1 MLEFLAFLPI
11 IAIIVLLVGFKLPSK
26 KVLPISFGIAV
37 ILAAVFWQM
46 GVVEIAAF
54 SIMGALNS
62 LNILIII
69 FGAVLLL
76 NILAFSGGLNAISTS
91 LGKISKDRRIQLIL
105 IGWCFVVFLEGAAGF
120 GTPMALAAPI
130 LVALKFPPLAAV
142 ALTLIAN
149 STANSFGAVGT
160 PTLVQI
166 SILEPEVAAAG
177 IANFASD
184 LPFVVALIHLG
195 TSLFV
200 PLILVSVMVLA
211 FGGKNRQGKWRSIV
225 EMLPFALFAGAA
237 FAIPSVITAYFL
249 GPEMPSLFGGIF
261 SLIIVGIAAKTGF
274 LVPKSTWHFKE
285 RDKWPDDWKAT
296 EALREKREERSVG
309 LLRAWSPY
317 IIVSIIL
324 FVTRLPFLDLRELFR
339 KASLSVTDIFGVS
352 GASYTLEWLWLPGT
366 VFIIVALM
374 TILIHKMSRQMV
386 KSAFKKTTKQVS
398 GAVIALSFGVALV
411 YLMMNSDVNNS
422 GIIGMMDMI
431 AQTLANIFGPL
442 YIAVAPLIG
451 SIGSFVSGSNTVS
464 NMLFSTTQFRSA
476 MILGMNPVLISA
488 LQTVGGSIGNI
499 ICIPNIVAASATVG
513 LPEKAEV
520 PVLKLGIIPVLIL
533 TTSAILTALGVGSL
547 LGLL

>member
-1 MLEFLAFLPI
+1 MLEFLSFLPI
-11 IAIIVLLVGFKLPSK
+11 IAIIVLLIGFKLPSK
-26 KVLPISFGIAV
+26 KVLPIAFGIAV
-37 ILAAVFWQM
+37 ILTAIFWQM
-46 GVVEIAAF
+46 GIVEIAAF

-76 NILAFSGGLNAISTS
+76 NILASSGGLSAISHS
-91 LGKISKDRRIQLIL
+91 LGQISKDRRIQLIL

-166 SILEPEVAAAG
+166 SILEPEVVSAG
-177 IANFASD
+177 ITNFAND
-184 LPFVVALIHLG
+184 LPFLVALIHLG

-200 PLILVSVMVLA
+200 PLILVSVMVLV
-211 FGGKNRQGKWRSIV
+211 FGGKNRHGKGRSIV
-225 EMLPFALFAGAA
+225 EMIPFALLAGAA
-237 FAIPSVITAYFL
+237 FAIPSVLTAYFL

-274 LVPKSTWHFKE
+274 LVPKNIWHFKE
-285 RDKWPDDWKAT
+285 RDKWPDGWKAKET
-296 EALREKREERSVG
+296 LHEKRSEQSVG
-309 LLRAWSPY
+309 LFRAWSPY
-317 IIVSIIL
+317 IIVSLIL
-324 FVTRLPFLDLRELFR
+324 FTTRLPFLNLRELFR
-339 KASLSVTDIFGVS
+339 KVSLSITDILGVS
-352 GASYTLEWLWLPGT
+352 GANYTLEWLWLPGT

-374 TILIHKMSRQMV
+374 TILIHRMTRNMV
-386 KSAFKKTTKQVS
+386 KSALQKTVKQTS

-411 YLMMNSDVNNS
+411 YLMMNSHINNS

-431 AQTLANIFGPL
+431 AQTLANIFGPI
-442 YIAVAPLIG
+442 YIAIAPLIG

-464 NMLFSTTQFRSA
+464 NMLFSTAQFRSA

-488 LQTVGGSIGNI
+488 LQSVGGSLGNI

-513 LPEKAEV
+513 LPEKAETS
-520 PVLKLGIIPVLIL
+520 VLKLGVVPMLIL
-533 TTSAILTALGVGSL
+533 TVLAILTALGVASL
-547 LGLL
+547 LNLF